1 MSGCCCSAPA
11 PDPRAPRLAAVILAA
26 GYSSRMGEGFKPL
39 LPVGGRS
46 ALARAIALFRSAG
59 VAEIAVVVGHRADE
73 LAPVVRREG
82 AACVVNPRYA
92 EGMYTSAVAGIGALD
107 PEIDACFLLP
117 VDVPLVRPSTVRRLA
132 ASLRPDRAVLYP
144 TFRGR
149 RGHPPLI
156 GRRLFAEILAG
167 DGAGGLKRVL
177 AAHAADADEVGVF
190 DAGILLD
197 MDTPEDYARL
207 CGREVRDDCPTA
219 EECAA
224 ILAEAGT
231 PEAAARHGRAVAG
244 VALRLARAVG
254 GAADADLA
262 VAGAL
267 LHDLAK
273 GAPDHAAAGAR
284 MLEAAGFP
292 AVAEIV
298 ARHGDPAVASGAP
311 DAAAVVY
318 LADKLVREEAR
329 VSLDA
334 RFRPA
339 LDRFADDPAALA
351 AAARRLEAARSVA
364 AAIEARACIGLDALL
379 DGVSPLPPAAAGAEP
394 GPDAA
399 LGTTESVCPV
409 CLRRIPA
416 ARVAEGGDVFL
427 RKTCPEHGDFKTV
440 IWRGA
445 PAYAAWGRAAAAPA
459 HPAACATEADRGCPF
474 DCGLCPEHRQQSCC
488 VLVEVTQRC
497 NLACPVCFASSGRA
511 APDPGFDEIAARL
524 RALRETGRQVN
535 IQLSGGEPTVRDDLP
550 EIVALA
556 RGLGFGF
563 VQANTNGLRLA
574 DDLPYLRRLK
584 AAGLNCV
591 FLQFDAVTDAAY
603 RRIRGRDL
611 LAVKE
616 RAIRNCAELDLGVV
630 LVPVLVPGVN
640 TQEIGDI
647 LDFAIARMPTVRTV
661 HFQPVSYVGRFPH
674 PPADRDRITIPEVL
688 RRIEQQ
694 TGGRIRAADFR
705 PGTAENPYCSF
716 NGEFAVGPDG
726 GIAPLHGEP
735 RSGCCGEGGD
745 DAAEAARRF
754 VARRWAARAE
764 PRESS
769 CCGAGVATD
778 SFDAFL
784 ETRRHTLCISGM
796 AFQDA
801 WTLDLDRLKQCYI
814 HVALPDRHLVPLCA
828 YNLSAIGGETL
839 YARPGP

>member
-1 MSGCCCSAPA
+1 MSGCCCAPPSAA
-11 PDPRAPRLAAVILAA
+11 PDAPRLAAVILAA
-26 GYSSRMGEGFKPL
+26 GYSSRMAGGFKPL
-39 LPVGGRS
+39 LPIGGRS
-46 ALARAIALFRSAG
+46 ALARAIALFREAG
-59 VAEIAVVVGHRADE
+59 VAEIAVVVGHRAGG
-73 LAPVVRREG
+73 LAPLVRREG

-92 EGMYTSAVAGIGALD
+92 EGMYSSVVAGIGALD
-107 PEIDACFLLP
+107 PGVEGCFLLP
-117 VDVPLVRPSTVRRLA
+117 VDVPLVRPFTVRRLA
-132 ASLRPDRAVLYP
+132 ASFRSDRAAVFP
-144 TFRGR
+144 TFVGR

-156 GRRLFAEILAG
+156 GRRLFGEILAG
-167 DGAGGLKRVL
+167 DGEGGVKRVL
-177 AAHAADADEVGVF
+177 AAHPEAADEVGVF

-207 CGREVRDDCPTA
+207 RARGGRADCPTA

-231 PEAAARHGRAVAG
+231 SEATTRHGRAVAG

-254 GAADADLA
+254 ADADLA
-262 VAGAL
+262 VAAAL

-273 GAPDHAAAGAR
+273 GAPDHAEAGAR
-284 MLEAAGFP
+284 MLAAIGFP
-292 AVAEIV
+292 EVAWVV
-298 ARHGDPAVASGAP
+298 AQHGDLAFAGGAP
-311 DAAAVVY
+311 DAAALVY
-318 LADKLVREEAR
+318 LADKLVREDRR

-334 RFRPA
+334 RFGPA
-339 LDRFADDPAALA
+339 LTRFADDPAALTAATRRLKVARAIA
-351 AAARRLEAARSVA
+351 AAVEAIAGT
-364 AAIEARACIGLDALL
+364 GLDALL
-379 DGVSPLPPAAAGAEP
+379 DGVAPVPLPPPPSAEP
-394 GPDAA
+394 EPVAG
-399 LGTTESVCPV
+399 LGATASVCPV
-409 CLRRIPA
+409 CLRRIA
-416 ARVAEGGDVFL
+416 AERVAEGGDVYL
-427 RKTCPEHGDFKTV
+427 RKTCPEHGAFKTV

-445 PAYAAWGRAAAAPA
+445 PAYAAWGRAVAAPA
-459 HPAACATEADRGCPF
+459 HPAACATGADRGCPF

-497 NLACPVCFASSGRA
+497 NLACPVCFAASGRA

-524 RALRETGRQVN
+524 RALRDTGRQVN

-556 RGLGFGF
+556 RELGFAF

-584 AAGLNCV
+584 AAGLSCA

-603 RRIRGRDL
+603 RKIRGRDL

-616 RAIRNCAELDLGVV
+616 RAIRNCAALDLGVV

-640 TQEIGDI
+640 TRQIGDI
-647 LDFAIARMPTVRTV
+647 VDFAIARMPTVRTV
-661 HFQPVSYVGRFPH
+661 HFQPISYVGRFPH

-688 RRIEQQ
+688 RQIEQQ
-694 TGGRIRAADFR
+694 TGGRFRAADFR

-716 NGEFAVGPDG
+716 NGEFAVGPG
-726 GIAPLHGEP
+726 GEIAPLHGSG
-735 RSGCCGEGGD
+735 SGCCGD

-764 PRESS
+764 PRETS
-769 CCGAGVATD
+769 CCGSGVAAD

-784 ETRRHTLCISGM
+784 AARNRTLCISGM

-814 HVALPDRHLVPLCA
+814 HVALPECRLAPLCA

-839 YARPGP
+839 YARPGS